1 MPPRLISGPEQDRVL
16 ADLLAGHADG
26 VGYAPTWPPAI
37 DEQVRALR
45 AFRDELRDLLMRAVE
60 RGVSP
65 SDLARF
71 GHRHRRPDWVAASDV
86 YAEYLDVTSLATPG
100 AFDPAG
106 IVDAASALLGDDG
119 ALLAAERAR
128 WQLVVVEDA
137 QELTTAG
144 ARLVRLLGGEG
155 RDLLLFGDPDVATQ
169 GFRGARPRLLTE
181 AAQRL
186 RAADGTPAR
195 QVVLR
200 TVHRHGPAL
209 RAVATRVTARISSS
223 GLIAHRQPQQVSPD
237 QGWAGVHLL
246 GSPAQEGAF
255 VAQLLRRQHLDGGV
269 PWRQMA
275 VLVRSVAAT
284 APMRRALAAAGVPVT
299 VPGTELPVRDE
310 PAVVPLRLVLHCALD
325 PARLTTE
332 VALELLGGP
341 IGGAD
346 VLALRRL
353 RQELRAAELA
363 DGGGRASDDLLVE
376 LLEHPGNTALLD
388 DAVAGPAL
396 RVATALAAA
405 RTALAEPGASAET
418 VLWAVWQATQL
429 GPAWRRIALS
439 GGVSG
444 ARADRDLDAVVALFE
459 AAGRFVDRLPHAGPA
474 QFLEYLDGQD
484 LPADTL
490 AERAPAGEAVTLLT
504 ATGAAGREWDVVA
517 VSGVQEGVWP
527 DLRLRSSLLGAQEL
541 ADLVDRGIDP
551 GASAAQDD
559 GQRRAVLDEELRLFL
574 VAVTRARRHLVVT
587 AVRSEDLLPSP
598 LLDLVEPP
606 EASETAEEVRPLTD
620 VPRSMTLPAVVA
632 ELRAVVVDT
641 EAALTPSGAA
651 RRRRAAAHLARLAE
665 AGVGG
670 AHPQDW
676 YGLAEVSSD
685 EPLRGAGRACGSRRR
700 GWRLSTGA
708 RCAGCSNRPAAGARC
723 RPGSAWAR
731 WCTSWPRRCR
741 TATCC
746 CCVNCWN
753 AGSAGSA
760 CTTDGWVTSSGPRR
774 NGCWTSSPPT
784 CARAARPGGSW

>member
-1 MPPRLISGPEQDRVL
+1 
-16 ADLLAGHADG
+16 
-26 VGYAPTWPPAI
+26 
-37 DEQVRALR
+37 
-45 AFRDELRDLLMRAVE
+45 
-60 RGVSP
+60 
-65 SDLARF
+65 
-71 GHRHRRPDWVAASDV
+71 
-86 YAEYLDVTSLATPG
+86 
-100 AFDPAG
+100 
-106 IVDAASALLGDDG
+106 
-119 ALLAAERAR
+119 
-128 WQLVVVEDA
+128 
-137 QELTTAG
+137 
-144 ARLVRLLGGEG
+144 
-155 RDLLLFGDPDVATQ
+155 
-169 GFRGARPRLLTE
+169 
-181 AAQRL
+181 
-186 RAADGTPAR
+186 
-195 QVVLR
+195 
-200 TVHRHGPAL
+200 
-209 RAVATRVTARISSS
+209 
-223 GLIAHRQPQQVSPD
+223 
-237 QGWAGVHLL
+237 
-246 GSPAQEGAF
+246 
-255 VAQLLRRQHLDGGV
+255 
-269 PWRQMA
+269 MA

-685 EPLRGAGRACGSRRR
+685 EPLRGAGESVRVSPSRVEAFDRCPLRWLLEQAGGRR
-700 GWRLSTGA
+700 PVPTGVSLGTLVHELAEAVPDGDVLLLRELLERRFGRLGLH
-708 RCAGCSNRPAAGARC
+708 
-723 RPGSAWAR
+723 
-731 WCTSWPRRCR
+731 
-741 TATCC
+741 
-746 CCVNCWN
+746 
-753 AGSAGSA
+753 
-760 CTTDGWVTSSGPRR
+760 DGWVGDVERAKAERMLDKLAAYVRES
-774 NGCWTSSPPT
+774 
-784 CARAARPGGSW
+784 RAAGRELVATEHEVSATVGRAEIRGTVDRLERDAEGRVVVVDLKTGTSQPRAAELDRHAQLGVYQLAVEAAGQTSGGAELVQLGAKTKRVTVQQQPPLAQDDDPAWAHDLVQGVAEGMAAAEFSATVNPRCRMCDLRRCCPAQLEGRQVGS